1 MPHTARTRSGF
12 RGDFFWDD
20 ATTTMCT
27 TTGLKA
33 PGKLSAFSGLSGF
46 SRLFGLFRLIG
57 FLSVVGLSA
66 SPLAH
71 SVPDAPPEHAPVRT
85 VLIGVTESSETDF
98 FSSTLRPTVEAIER
112 HVPGARVTVVRLSS
126 ITLLSDIDRVRP
138 DLFIAPSADFRRVL
152 DATGAH
158 PIATRLSTAA
168 VNPAQSVGAAFVVRS
183 DRTDITTLADLK
195 GKRTAATL
203 PTALDGWL
211 AARMEIERAG
221 FDSRT
226 FFGDVH
232 FMTYPV
238 PTVISSVLS
247 GQFDA
252 GILPACALERA
263 QERGLVEPGA
273 LKVVAAREDELLACR
288 HSTAL
293 YPDWVAGALP
303 GTDPELAR
311 LMTIALLTP
320 VKSGD
325 ARTGG
330 RYVWQ
335 VTSDF
340 HAVRE
345 LERNLHLGEWA
356 YLDSWTPQAL
366 WRRFKWYAVAIVLAL
381 GLILFHEWRLR
392 RLVAVR
398 TRELREALAESARLE
413 EAERAARL
421 RLGELERMGAISQL
435 CAMIAHELKQ
445 PVGSVINYMAV
456 LRMRL
461 AQLASGA
468 AGREPSRGESPAPI
482 ETGRA
487 VDSILARAAD
497 GAEKEARRIAEI
509 VDRVRAYAKRERRSP
524 RPVDLAERLEAA
536 AAGARRSRK
545 GEVRIDCP
553 RTDASGRPILVE
565 GDPLELELLFL
576 NLIKNALEASAQT
589 TEACGPRVR
598 VRLEAGPISR
608 VPYPGGALEL
618 AEGEVRVRIVD
629 NGPRLMDEAF
639 ERLKRVSESVKAD
652 GLGLGL
658 AIVRNI
664 VDEHGARLALRRLA
678 GGGLEATVTFDRS
691 DRPEK
696 TDTTEALPL
705 DRFSKDPQSAGDPA

>member
-1 MPHTARTRSGF
+1 MRQEKRRTRPGNPSERSGV
-12 RGDFFWDD
+12 
-20 ATTTMCT
+20 
-27 TTGLKA
+27 
-33 PGKLSAFSGLSGF
+33 
-46 SRLFGLFRLIG
+46 FGLLKRVG
-57 FLSVVGLSA
+57 FVGCVCLFCSRA
-66 SPLAH
+66 FAATPAT
-71 SVPDAPPEHAPVRT
+71 VNVPPERAPTRS
-85 VLIGVTESSETDF
+85 VLIGVVESSETDF
-98 FSSTLRPTVEAIER
+98 PSTTLRPTIEAIER
-112 HVPGARVTVVRLSS
+112 HVPGARVSVVRLSS

-138 DLFIAPSADFRRVL
+138 DLFIAPAADFRRVL

-183 DRTDITTLADLK
+183 DRSDMATLADLK

-211 AARMEIERAG
+211 AARMEVQDAG
-221 FDSRT
+221 YDSKD

-232 FMTYPV
+232 FMTYGV
-238 PTVISSVLS
+238 PNVVSSVLA
-247 GQFDA
+247 GHFDV

-263 QERGLVEPGA
+263 EARGLLEPGA
-273 LKVVAAREDELLACR
+273 LKVVAAVDDKLLACR
-288 HSTAL
+288 HSTRL

-320 VKSGD
+320 VKPDD
-325 ARTGG
+325 ARTDG

-345 LERNLHLGEWA
+345 LERSLHLGEWA
-356 YLDSWTPQAL
+356 YLESWTPEAL
-366 WRRFKWYAVAIVLAL
+366 WRRFKWYLLAIGLAL

-392 RLVAVR
+392 RLVDVR
-398 TRELREALAESARLE
+398 TRELREALAERARLE

-461 AQLASGA
+461 AQLAAGSSSDKASGNST
-468 AGREPSRGESPAPI
+468 GKGLTPVSVPSTEATDAVDPVLS
-482 ETGRA
+482 RA
-487 VDSILARAAD
+487 VS

-509 VDRVRAYAKRERRSP
+509 VDRVRAYAKREKRSP
-524 RPVDLAERLEAA
+524 RPVDLYERLEAA
-536 AAGARRSRK
+536 VAGACRSRK
-545 GEVRIDCP
+545 GTIE
-553 RTDASGRPILVE
+553 TEYAAADASGHPILVE

-576 NLIKNALEASAQT
+576 NLIKNALEASAST
-589 TEACGPRVR
+589 TDPAGPSVRVMLETGPKAPELTEA
-598 VRLEAGPISR
+598 
-608 VPYPGGALEL
+608 
-618 AEGEVRVRIVD
+618 EVRVRVVD
-629 NGPRLMDEAF
+629 NGPRLSDEVF
-639 ERLKRVSESVKAD
+639 ESLKRVSESVKAD

-664 VDEHGARLALRRLA
+664 VDEHGARLALRRMPEC
-678 GGGLEATVTFDRS
+678 GLEAAVTFDRFERFEGFES
-691 DRPEK
+691 IESFDLN
-696 TDTTEALPL
+696 TTTRYTHNP
-705 DRFSKDPQSAGDPA
+705 GDPS

>member
-1 MPHTARTRSGF
+1 MRKTS
-12 RGDFFWDD
+12 
-20 ATTTMCT
+20 
-27 TTGLKA
+27 GLKV
-33 PGKLSAFSGLSGF
+33 PSKLSLLTGVLGLTGIACAFALP
-46 SRLFGLFRLIG
+46 
-57 FLSVVGLSA
+57 VE
-66 SPLAH
+66 H
-71 SVPDAPPEHAPVRT
+71 SVADAPPERAPTRS
-85 VLIGVTESSETDF
+85 VLIGVVESSETDF
-98 FSSTLRPTVEAIER
+98 PSTTLRPTIEAIER
-112 HVPGARVTVVRLSS
+112 HVPGARVSVVRLSS

-183 DRTDITTLADLK
+183 DRSDITTLADLK

-211 AARMEIERAG
+211 AARLEVQEAG
-221 FDSRT
+221 YDSKD

-232 FMTYPV
+232 FMTYGV
-238 PTVISSVLS
+238 PNVASSVLA
-247 GQFDA
+247 GNFDV

-263 QERGLVEPGA
+263 EARGLVEPGA
-273 LKVVAAREDELLACR
+273 LKVVAPITDGLLACR
-288 HSTAL
+288 HSTKL

-320 VKSGD
+320 VKPAD
-325 ARTGG
+325 ALTGG

-345 LERNLHLGEWA
+345 LERSLHLGEWA
-356 YLDSWTPQAL
+356 YLESWTPEAL
-366 WRRFKWYAVAIVLAL
+366 WRRFKWYVVAIVIAL

-392 RLVAVR
+392 RLVDVR
-398 TRELREALAESARLE
+398 TRELREALAERARLE

-461 AQLASGA
+461 AQLAAGSSSEKA
-468 AGREPSRGESPAPI
+468 AGNVAGKATGEGTVPVSVPPAPD
-482 ETGRA
+482 TDA
-487 VDSILARAAD
+487 VDPVLSRAAS

-509 VDRVRAYAKRERRSP
+509 VDRVRAYAKREKRSP
-524 RPVDLAERLEAA
+524 RPVDLYERLEAA
-536 AAGARRSRK
+536 VAGARRSRK
-545 GEVRIDCP
+545 GTVE
-553 RTDASGRPILVE
+553 TDYAPADAENRPILVE

-589 TEACGPRVR
+589 TDPAGPRVR
-598 VRLEAGPISR
+598 VMLETGPKA
-608 VPYPGGALEL
+608 PEL
-618 AEGEVRVRIVD
+618 AEGDVRVCVVD
-629 NGPRLMDEAF
+629 NGPRLSDEAF

-664 VDEHGARLALRRLA
+664 VDEHGARLALRRLPEC
-678 GGGLEATVTFDRS
+678 GLEAAVTFDRVERFENS
-691 DRPEK
+691 ESFAPNTK
-696 TDTTEALPL
+696 THDTHNP
-705 DRFSKDPQSAGDPA
+705 GDPS

>member
-1 MPHTARTRSGF
+1 MRKTS
-12 RGDFFWDD
+12 
-20 ATTTMCT
+20 
-27 TTGLKA
+27 GLKV
-33 PGKLSAFSGLSGF
+33 PGKRSLLTG
-46 SRLFGLFRLIG
+46 
-57 FLSVVGLSA
+57 VVGLLGVA
-66 SPLAH
+66 CVLAAP
-71 SVPDAPPEHAPVRT
+71 VPEPAARTAPDAPPERAPSRT
-85 VLIGVTESSETDF
+85 VLIGVVESSETDF
-98 FSSTLRPTVEAIER
+98 PTTTLRPTIEAIER
-112 HVPGARVTVVRLSS
+112 HVPGARVSVVRLSS

-183 DRTDITTLADLK
+183 DRSDITTLADLK

-211 AARMEIERAG
+211 AARLEVQEAG
-221 FDSRT
+221 YDSKD

-232 FMTYPV
+232 FMTYGV
-238 PTVISSVLS
+238 PNVASSVLA
-247 GQFDA
+247 GNFDV

-263 QERGLVEPGA
+263 EARGLVEPGA
-273 LKVVAAREDELLACR
+273 LKVVAPITDGLLACR
-288 HSTAL
+288 HSTKL

-320 VKSGD
+320 VKPAD
-325 ARTGG
+325 ALTGG

-345 LERNLHLGEWA
+345 LERSLHLGEWA
-356 YLDSWTPQAL
+356 YLESWTPEAL
-366 WRRFKWYAVAIVLAL
+366 WRRFKWYVVAIVIAL

-392 RLVAVR
+392 RLVDVR
-398 TRELREALAESARLE
+398 TRELREALAERARLE

-461 AQLASGA
+461 AQLAAGSSSEKA
-468 AGREPSRGESPAPI
+468 AGNVAGKATGEGTVPVSVPPAPD
-482 ETGRA
+482 TDA
-487 VDSILARAAD
+487 VDPVLSRAAS

-509 VDRVRAYAKRERRSP
+509 VDRVRAYAKREKRSP
-524 RPVDLAERLEAA
+524 RPVDLYERLEAA
-536 AAGARRSRK
+536 VAGARRSRK
-545 GEVRIDCP
+545 GRIE
-553 RTDASGRPILVE
+553 TDYAPADAENRPILVE

-589 TEACGPRVR
+589 TDPAGPRVR
-598 VRLEAGPISR
+598 VMLETGPN
-608 VPYPGGALEL
+608 VPEL
-618 AEGEVRVRIVD
+618 AEGDVRVRVVD
-629 NGPRLMDEAF
+629 NGPRLSDEAF

-664 VDEHGARLALRRLA
+664 VDEHGARLSLRRLPEC
-678 GGGLEATVTFDRS
+678 GLEAAVTFDRFES
-691 DRPEK
+691 MESFNPN
-696 TDTTEALPL
+696 TTTHDLKNP
-705 DRFSKDPQSAGDPA
+705 GDPS

>member
-1 MPHTARTRSGF
+1 MRKTSGLKVPSKLSLLTGVLGLMGIACAFALPVEHSVADTPPERESTRS
-12 RGDFFWDD
+12 
-20 ATTTMCT
+20 
-27 TTGLKA
+27 
-33 PGKLSAFSGLSGF
+33 
-46 SRLFGLFRLIG
+46 
-57 FLSVVGLSA
+57 
-66 SPLAH
+66 
-71 SVPDAPPEHAPVRT
+71 
-85 VLIGVTESSETDF
+85 VLIGVVESSETDF
-98 FSSTLRPTVEAIER
+98 PSTTLRPTIEAIER
-112 HVPGARVTVVRLSS
+112 YVPGARVSVVRLSS

-183 DRTDITTLADLK
+183 DRSDMATLADLK

-211 AARMEIERAG
+211 AARMEVQEAG
-221 FDSRT
+221 FDSKN

-232 FMTYPV
+232 FMTYGV
-238 PTVISSVLS
+238 PNVVASVLS
-247 GQFDA
+247 GHFDV

-263 QERGLVEPGA
+263 ETQGLVEPGA
-273 LKVVAAREDELLACR
+273 LKVVAPVTDELLACR
-288 HSTAL
+288 HSTRL

-320 VKSGD
+320 VKPDD

-356 YLDSWTPQAL
+356 YLESWTPEAL
-366 WRRFKWYAVAIVLAL
+366 WRRFKWYAVAVVLAL
-381 GLILFHEWRLR
+381 GLIFFHEWRLR
-392 RLVAVR
+392 RLVDVR
-398 TRELREALAESARLE
+398 TRELRDALAERARLE

-421 RLGELERMGAISQL
+421 RLGEVERMGAISQL
-435 CAMIAHELKQ
+435 SAMIAHELKQ

-461 AQLASGA
+461 AQLAAGTAVTAKSAGKSTGKGA
-468 AGREPSRGESPAPI
+468 EKTPVSVSPAD
-482 ETGRA
+482 TGDA
-487 VDSILARAAD
+487 VDPVLARAAD

-509 VDRVRAYAKRERRSP
+509 VDRVRAYAKREKRSP
-524 RPVDLAERLEAA
+524 RPVDLYERLEAA
-536 AAGARRSRK
+536 VAGACRSRNGEVVAEYAPTDAAG
-545 GEVRIDCP
+545 
-553 RTDASGRPILVE
+553 RPVLVE

-589 TEACGPRVR
+589 TDSAGPRVR
-598 VRLEAGPISR
+598 VLLEAGPNA
-608 VPYPGGALEL
+608 PEL
-618 AEGEVRVRIVD
+618 ADGEVRVRILD
-629 NGPRLMDEAF
+629 NGPRLSDDAF
-639 ERLKRVSESVKAD
+639 ERMKRVSESVKAD

-664 VDEHGARLALRRLA
+664 VDEHGARLGLRRLSER
-678 GGGLEATVTFDRS
+678 GLEATVTFDRFDPSTAANEKREKLPS
-691 DRPEK
+691 DNSPN
-696 TDTTEALPL
+696 DSHIP
-705 DRFSKDPQSAGDPA
+705 GDPT

>member
-1 MPHTARTRSGF
+1 MRKTSGLKVPSKLSLLTGVLGLMGIACAFALPVEHSVADTPPEREPTRS
-12 RGDFFWDD
+12 
-20 ATTTMCT
+20 
-27 TTGLKA
+27 
-33 PGKLSAFSGLSGF
+33 
-46 SRLFGLFRLIG
+46 
-57 FLSVVGLSA
+57 
-66 SPLAH
+66 
-71 SVPDAPPEHAPVRT
+71 
-85 VLIGVTESSETDF
+85 VLIGVVESSETDF
-98 FSSTLRPTVEAIER
+98 PSTTLRPTIEAIER
-112 HVPGARVTVVRLSS
+112 YVPGARVSVVRLSS

-183 DRTDITTLADLK
+183 DRSDMATLADLK

-211 AARMEIERAG
+211 AARMEVQEAG
-221 FDSRT
+221 FDSKN

-232 FMTYPV
+232 FMTYGV
-238 PTVISSVLS
+238 PNVVASVLS
-247 GQFDA
+247 GHFDV

-263 QERGLVEPGA
+263 ETQGLVEPGA
-273 LKVVAAREDELLACR
+273 LKVVAPVTDELLACR
-288 HSTAL
+288 HSTRL

-320 VKSGD
+320 VKPDD

-356 YLDSWTPQAL
+356 YLESWTPEAL
-366 WRRFKWYAVAIVLAL
+366 WRRFKWYAVAVVLAL
-381 GLILFHEWRLR
+381 GLIFFHEWRLR
-392 RLVAVR
+392 RLVDVR
-398 TRELREALAESARLE
+398 TRELRDALAERARLE

-421 RLGELERMGAISQL
+421 RLGEVERMGAISQL
-435 CAMIAHELKQ
+435 SAMIAHELKQ

-461 AQLASGA
+461 AQLAAGTAVTAKSAGKSTGKGA
-468 AGREPSRGESPAPI
+468 EKTPVSVSPAD
-482 ETGRA
+482 TGDA
-487 VDSILARAAD
+487 VDPVLARAAD

-509 VDRVRAYAKRERRSP
+509 VDRVRAYAKREKRSP
-524 RPVDLAERLEAA
+524 RPVDLCARLEAA
-536 AAGARRSRK
+536 VAGACRSRNGEVVTEYAPADAAG
-545 GEVRIDCP
+545 
-553 RTDASGRPILVE
+553 RPFLVE

-589 TEACGPRVR
+589 TDSAGPRVR
-598 VRLEAGPISR
+598 VLLEAGPNA
-608 VPYPGGALEL
+608 PEL
-618 AEGEVRVRIVD
+618 ADGEVRVRILD
-629 NGPRLMDEAF
+629 NGPRLSDDAF
-639 ERLKRVSESVKAD
+639 ERMKRVSESVKAD

-664 VDEHGARLALRRLA
+664 VDEHGARLGLRRLSER
-678 GGGLEATVTFDRS
+678 GLEATVTFDRFDPSTAANEKRETLPS
-691 DRPEK
+691 DNSPN
-696 TDTTEALPL
+696 DSHIP
-705 DRFSKDPQSAGDPA
+705 GDPT

>member
-1 MPHTARTRSGF
+1 MRKTSGLKVPSKLSLLTGVLGLMGIACAFALPVEHSVADVPPEREPTRS
-12 RGDFFWDD
+12 
-20 ATTTMCT
+20 
-27 TTGLKA
+27 
-33 PGKLSAFSGLSGF
+33 
-46 SRLFGLFRLIG
+46 
-57 FLSVVGLSA
+57 
-66 SPLAH
+66 
-71 SVPDAPPEHAPVRT
+71 
-85 VLIGVTESSETDF
+85 VLIGVVESSETDF
-98 FSSTLRPTVEAIER
+98 PSTTLRPTIEAIER
-112 HVPGARVTVVRLSS
+112 YVPGARVSVVRLSS

-183 DRTDITTLADLK
+183 DRSDMATLADLK

-211 AARMEIERAG
+211 AARMEVQEAG
-221 FDSRT
+221 FDSKN
-226 FFGDVH
+226 FFRDVH
-232 FMTYPV
+232 FMTYGV
-238 PTVISSVLS
+238 PNVVASVLS
-247 GQFDA
+247 GHFDV

-263 QERGLVEPGA
+263 ETQGLVEPGA
-273 LKVVAAREDELLACR
+273 LRVVAPVTDELLACR
-288 HSTAL
+288 HSTRL

-320 VKSGD
+320 VKPDD

-356 YLDSWTPQAL
+356 YLESWTPEAL
-366 WRRFKWYAVAIVLAL
+366 WRRFKWYAVAVVLAL
-381 GLILFHEWRLR
+381 GLIFFHEWRLR
-392 RLVAVR
+392 RLVDVR
-398 TRELREALAESARLE
+398 TRELRDALAERARLE

-421 RLGELERMGAISQL
+421 RLGEVERMGAISQL
-435 CAMIAHELKQ
+435 SAMIAHELKQ

-461 AQLASGA
+461 AQLAAGTSVTAKSAGKSTGKGA
-468 AGREPSRGESPAPI
+468 EKTPVSVSPAD
-482 ETGRA
+482 TGDA
-487 VDSILARAAD
+487 VDPVLARAAD

-509 VDRVRAYAKRERRSP
+509 VDRVRAYAKREKRSP
-524 RPVDLAERLEAA
+524 RPVDLYERLEAA
-536 AAGARRSRK
+536 VAGACRSRNGEVVAEYAPADAAG
-545 GEVRIDCP
+545 
-553 RTDASGRPILVE
+553 RPVLVE

-589 TEACGPRVR
+589 TDSAGPRVR
-598 VRLEAGPISR
+598 VLLEAGPNA
-608 VPYPGGALEL
+608 PEL
-618 AEGEVRVRIVD
+618 ADGEVRVRILD
-629 NGPRLMDEAF
+629 NGPRLSDDAF
-639 ERLKRVSESVKAD
+639 ERMKRVSESVKAD

-664 VDEHGARLALRRLA
+664 VDEHGARLGLRRLSER
-678 GGGLEATVTFDRS
+678 GLEATVTFDRFDPSTAANEKREKLPS
-691 DRPEK
+691 DNSPN
-696 TDTTEALPL
+696 DSHIP
-705 DRFSKDPQSAGDPA
+705 GDPT

>member
-1 MPHTARTRSGF
+1 MRQEKCRTSPGNPSERSG
-12 RGDFFWDD
+12 
-20 ATTTMCT
+20 A
-27 TTGLKA
+27 
-33 PGKLSAFSGLSGF
+33 
-46 SRLFGLFRLIG
+46 FGLLKRVG
-57 FLSVVGLSA
+57 FVGCVFLFCLPGFA
-66 SPLAH
+66 AAPAT
-71 SVPDAPPEHAPVRT
+71 VDAPPERAPTRS
-85 VLIGVTESSETDF
+85 VLIGVVESSETDF
-98 FSSTLRPTVEAIER
+98 PSTTLRPTIEAIER
-112 HVPGARVTVVRLSS
+112 HVPGARVSVVRLSS

-183 DRTDITTLADLK
+183 DRSDMATLADLK

-211 AARMEIERAG
+211 AARLEVQEAG
-221 FDSRT
+221 YDSKD

-232 FMTYPV
+232 FMTYGV
-238 PTVISSVLS
+238 PNVVSSVLA
-247 GQFDA
+247 GQFDV

-263 QERGLVEPGA
+263 QAQGLVEPGA
-273 LKVVAAREDELLACR
+273 LKVIAPVTDELLACR
-288 HSTAL
+288 HSTRL

-320 VKSGD
+320 VKPDDS
-325 ARTGG
+325 RTDG

-345 LERNLHLGEWA
+345 LERSLHLGEWA
-356 YLDSWTPQAL
+356 YLESWTPEAL
-366 WRRFKWYAVAIVLAL
+366 WRRFKWYLLAIGLAL
-381 GLILFHEWRLR
+381 GSILFHEWRLR
-392 RLVAVR
+392 RLVDVR
-398 TRELREALAESARLE
+398 TRELREALAERARLE

-461 AQLASGA
+461 AQLAAGSSTANSTGKTAGQSTGKGTVPVSVPPA
-468 AGREPSRGESPAPI
+468 ADVAD
-482 ETGRA
+482 A
-487 VDSILARAAD
+487 VDPVLSRAAS

-509 VDRVRAYAKRERRSP
+509 VDRVRAYAKREKRSP
-524 RPVDLAERLEAA
+524 RPVDLYERLEAA
-536 AAGARRSRK
+536 VAGARRSRK
-545 GEVRIDCP
+545 GTVE
-553 RTDASGRPILVE
+553 TDYAPADAENRPILVE

-576 NLIKNALEASAQT
+576 NLIINALEASAQT
-589 TEACGPRVR
+589 TDPAGPRVR
-598 VRLEAGPISR
+598 VMLETGPKA
-608 VPYPGGALEL
+608 PEL
-618 AEGEVRVRIVD
+618 AEGDVRVCVVD
-629 NGPRLMDEAF
+629 NGPRLSDEAF

-664 VDEHGARLALRRLA
+664 VDEHGARLALRRLPEC
-678 GGGLEATVTFDRS
+678 GLEAAVTFDRVERFENS
-691 DRPEK
+691 ESFAPNTK
-696 TDTTEALPL
+696 THDTHNP
-705 DRFSKDPQSAGDPA
+705 GDPS

>member
-1 MPHTARTRSGF
+1 MRKTS
-12 RGDFFWDD
+12 
-20 ATTTMCT
+20 
-27 TTGLKA
+27 GLKV
-33 PGKLSAFSGLSGF
+33 PSKLSLLTGVLGLMGIGSAFALP
-46 SRLFGLFRLIG
+46 LEH
-57 FLSVVGLSA
+57 SA
-66 SPLAH
+66 A
-71 SVPDAPPEHAPVRT
+71 DAPPEREPTRS
-85 VLIGVTESSETDF
+85 VLIGVVESSETDF
-98 FSSTLRPTVEAIER
+98 PSTTLRPTIEAIER
-112 HVPGARVTVVRLSS
+112 YVPGARVSVVRLSS

-183 DRTDITTLADLK
+183 DRSDMASLADLK

-211 AARMEIERAG
+211 AARMEVQETG
-221 FDSRT
+221 FDSKN

-232 FMTYPV
+232 FMTYGV
-238 PTVISSVLS
+238 PNVVASVLS
-247 GQFDA
+247 GHFDV

-263 QERGLVEPGA
+263 EAQGLVEPGA
-273 LKVVAAREDELLACR
+273 LKVVAPVTDELLACR
-288 HSTAL
+288 HSTRL

-320 VKSGD
+320 VKPDD
-325 ARTGG
+325 ARTDG

-356 YLDSWTPQAL
+356 YLESWTPEAL
-366 WRRFKWYAVAIVLAL
+366 WRRFKWYAVAVVLAL
-381 GLILFHEWRLR
+381 GLIFFHEWRLR
-392 RLVAVR
+392 RLVDVR
-398 TRELREALAESARLE
+398 TRELRDALAERARLE

-421 RLGELERMGAISQL
+421 RLGEVERMGAISQL
-435 CAMIAHELKQ
+435 SAMIAHELKQ

-461 AQLASGA
+461 AQLAAGTAVTAKSAGKSSGKGA
-468 AGREPSRGESPAPI
+468 EKTPVSVPRAD
-482 ETGRA
+482 A
-487 VDSILARAAD
+487 VDAVDPVLARAAD

-509 VDRVRAYAKRERRSP
+509 VDRVRAYAKREKRSP
-524 RPVDLAERLEAA
+524 RPVDLYERLEAA
-536 AAGARRSRK
+536 VAGACRSRNGEVVAEYAPADAAG
-545 GEVRIDCP
+545 
-553 RTDASGRPILVE
+553 RPFLVE

-589 TEACGPRVR
+589 TDSAGPRVR
-598 VRLEAGPISR
+598 VLLEAGPNA
-608 VPYPGGALEL
+608 PEL
-618 AEGEVRVRIVD
+618 ADGEVRVRILD
-629 NGPRLMDEAF
+629 NGPRLSDDAF
-639 ERLKRVSESVKAD
+639 ERMKRVSESVKAD

-664 VDEHGARLALRRLA
+664 VDEHGARLGLRRLSER
-678 GGGLEATVTFDRS
+678 GLEATVTFDRFDPSTAANEKREKLPS
-691 DRPEK
+691 DNSPN
-696 TDTTEALPL
+696 DSHIP
-705 DRFSKDPQSAGDPA
+705 GDPT

>member
-1 MPHTARTRSGF
+1 MRKTS
-12 RGDFFWDD
+12 
-20 ATTTMCT
+20 
-27 TTGLKA
+27 GLKV
-33 PGKLSAFSGLSGF
+33 PGKRSLLTG
-46 SRLFGLFRLIG
+46 
-57 FLSVVGLSA
+57 VVGLLGVA
-66 SPLAH
+66 CVLATPTH
-71 SVPDAPPEHAPVRT
+71 TAADAPPERTPTRT
-85 VLIGVTESSETDF
+85 VLIGVVESSETDF
-98 FSSTLRPTVEAIER
+98 PSTTLRPTIEAIER
-112 HVPGARVTVVRLSS
+112 HVPGARVSVVRLSS

-183 DRTDITTLADLK
+183 DRSDITTLTDLK

-211 AARMEIERAG
+211 AARLEVQEAG
-221 FDSRT
+221 YDSKD

-232 FMTYPV
+232 FMTYGV
-238 PTVISSVLS
+238 PNVVSSVLA
-247 GQFDA
+247 GNFDV

-263 QERGLVEPGA
+263 EARGLVEPGA
-273 LKVVAAREDELLACR
+273 LKVVAPVTDELLACR
-288 HSTAL
+288 HSTKL

-320 VKSGD
+320 VKPAD
-325 ARTGG
+325 ALTGG

-345 LERNLHLGEWA
+345 LERSLHLGEWA
-356 YLDSWTPQAL
+356 YLESWTPEAL
-366 WRRFKWYAVAIVLAL
+366 WRRFKWYVVAIVIAL

-392 RLVAVR
+392 RLVDVR
-398 TRELREALAESARLE
+398 TRELREALAERARLE

-461 AQLASGA
+461 AQLAAGSSTGKGKTPNPIAVPPA
-468 AGREPSRGESPAPI
+468 ADA
-482 ETGRA
+482 TDA
-487 VDSILARAAD
+487 VDLVLSRAAS

-509 VDRVRAYAKRERRSP
+509 VDRVRAYAKREKRSP
-524 RPVDLAERLEAA
+524 RPVDLYERLEAA
-536 AAGARRSRK
+536 VAGARRSRK
-545 GEVRIDCP
+545 GRIE
-553 RTDASGRPILVE
+553 TDYAPADAAGHPILVE

-589 TEACGPRVR
+589 TDPAGPRVR
-598 VRLEAGPISR
+598 VMLETGPQA
-608 VPYPGGALEL
+608 PEL
-618 AEGEVRVRIVD
+618 AEGDVRVRVVD
-629 NGPRLMDEAF
+629 NGPRLPDEAF

-664 VDEHGARLALRRLA
+664 VDEHGARLALRRLPEC
-678 GGGLEATVTFDRS
+678 GLEAAVTFDRVERFENS
-691 DRPEK
+691 ESFKSFDSNTTTRDNQK
-696 TDTTEALPL
+696 T
-705 DRFSKDPQSAGDPA
+705 GDPS